1 MQSFE
6 HFDALFMIDKSIE
19 RGKLFLIFPSLFM
32 SMLVED
38 SRKIALAR
46 KRKTNCAIITS
57 FPWSA
62 LDQSER
68 EKSLS
73 CSYSKKTIKY
83 SQTEQHHQPCFQRCC
98 FGSFPTHYALV
109 LSHKLMTPQCL
120 LDMGILM

>member
-1 MQSFE
+1 
-6 HFDALFMIDKSIE
+6 
-19 RGKLFLIFPSLFM
+19 M

-38 SRKIALAR
+38 SRKIAPR
-46 KRKTNCAIITS
+46 KKEKNKLRYYIITS

-73 CSYSKKTIKY
+73 CSYSKKTYKY
-83 SQTEQHHQPCFQRCC
+83 SQTEQYHQPCFQRCC
-98 FGSFPTHYALV
+98 FGSFRTYYALV